1 MTPVFG
7 LLVVVGVEV
16 EVVKDDGVGGG
27 QVDAQS
33 SGFGRKNEDE
43 NTIVGVVLVDQ
54 NLTKK

>member
-1 MTPVFG
+1 VTSVFG

-16 EVVKDDGVGGG
+16 EVVEDNGVGGG
-27 QVDAQS
+27 QVDAQP

-54 NLTKK
+54 NLT